1 MEVRPIKPEEKTAFD
16 KIQTIAFM
24 FKRDFSK
31 EENEGGTPGSTQ
43 QLVNDGYKTGR
54 AAFDDNGKMC
64 SCFDLIPYRMIFDGS
79 EAKMGGIGGVAS
91 LPEEREKKYIRNI
104 FEYAMNEMYED
115 GYIFSYLYP
124 FSHVYYR
131 KFGYEL
137 NMTTIKYNIPVSSFR
152 QSAQTGRISMVAD
165 DAERQIIRTLYE
177 EFIKDKNLSV
187 VRTEKLWKK
196 RFDSD
201 PYRDSVFLYIWYNRQ
216 NEARGYIQYHTEK
229 SGGFKADI
237 VVREL
242 VWLDT
247 EALKGI
253 FAFLGKFGSQ
263 VENFIWKAPSFI
275 NLLPFFDEP
284 YDIGQ
289 EINLYGMN
297 RIVNVQKAF
306 ELMALP
312 EGKGE
317 VVIGVEDAFFPV
329 NTGNYR
335 ITWNNG
341 DRSVEKTDIKKSH
354 AEPDLS
360 CDVQSLTQ
368 LATGFLTPDELEFAG
383 RIAVKDKRDVLAGV
397 FRKKRL
403 FINAYF

>member
-1 MEVRPIKPEEKTAFD
+1 MKVHQRQE
-16 KIQTIAFM
+16 
-24 FKRDFSK
+24 
-31 EENEGGTPGSTQ
+31 
-43 QLVNDGYKTGR
+43 
-54 AAFDDNGKMC
+54 
-64 SCFDLIPYRMIFDGS
+64 
-79 EAKMGGIGGVAS
+79 
-91 LPEEREKKYIRNI
+91 
-104 FEYAMNEMYED
+104 
-115 GYIFSYLYP
+115 
-124 FSHVYYR
+124 
-131 KFGYEL
+131 
-137 NMTTIKYNIPVSSFR
+137 PVSGPYGKAVEKALR
-152 QSAQTGRISMVAD
+152 QR
-165 DAERQIIRTLYE
+165 
-177 EFIKDKNLSV
+177 
-187 VRTEKLWKK
+187 
-196 RFDSD
+196 
-201 PYRDSVFLYIWYNRQ
+201 PYRDSVFLTSGITGRMKPG
-216 NEARGYIQYHTEK
+216 AISSIIRK

-247 EALKGI
+247 EALKSI

-263 VENFIWKAPSFI
+263 VEYFIWKAPSFI

-360 CDVQSLTQ
+360 CDVS
-368 LATGFLTPDELEFAG
+368 
-383 RIAVKDKRDVLAGV
+383 R
-397 FRKKRL
+397 
-403 FINAYF
+403 